1 MESQA
6 DPSQADPS
14 VLRTAL
20 PAFIMLEMPNTKVV
34 NRFSKLATTGLLT
47 LLLAVLSTW
56 LAFTPPGLD
65 GKLHA
70 AGYSVCHQLD
80 IHSYEIGGVV
90 LPLCA
95 RCTGTFLGLFISL
108 TYLSTRGKRSG
119 FPSKPKI
126 AVLVLFFLFFAVDGI
141 NSTLAV
147 IPGLSLLYEPSN
159 LLRLS
164 SGFLMGITLAN
175 LVMALWNQTLW
186 ADSDPTPLLR
196 EWKQI
201 GLLIAI
207 CAAAGA
213 LIIADIDFLYYPV
226 AILSVAGIFMV
237 LSMVYSLL
245 WTIILKQENT
255 LHLSRDGLRIFI
267 MGITTAILQIGA
279 IDLLRYSLSG
289 TWYF

>member
-1 MESQA
+1 
-6 DPSQADPS
+6 
-14 VLRTAL
+14 
-20 PAFIMLEMPNTKVV
+20 
-34 NRFSKLATTGLLT
+34 
-47 LLLAVLSTW
+47 
-56 LAFTPPGLD
+56 
-65 GKLHA
+65 
-70 AGYSVCHQLD
+70 
-80 IHSYEIGGVV
+80 
-90 LPLCA
+90 
-95 RCTGTFLGLFISL
+95 
-108 TYLSTRGKRSG
+108 
-119 FPSKPKI
+119 
-126 AVLVLFFLFFAVDGI
+126 
-141 NSTLAV
+141 
-147 IPGLSLLYEPSN
+147 
-159 LLRLS
+159 LS